1 MIGYFL
7 MLKWDA
13 FNKFDWKNINIKNY
27 YDRSYVLVEYFSI
40 YIFNDYVYDRRKFLC
55 RFMLLSALVLWRR
68 CLTLVFGIIAQR
80 ENTRPRLVTNGYIS
94 ISFLSLGYM
103 APLEV
108 GRGVWKANIP
118 TNIHFFSLGSCAMSL
133 FPPRVCCNGVESSIL
148 DSTCPSLPGSWW
160 VHHHHSL

>member
-1 MIGYFL
+1 

-13 FNKFDWKNINIKNY
+13 FKKFDWKNINIKNY

-68 CLTLVFGIIAQR
+68 CLRTLVFGIIAQR

-94 ISFLSLGYM
+94 IFLIFRIYGSFRSWTWR
-103 APLEV
+103 LESQH
-108 GRGVWKANIP
+108 P
-118 TNIHFFSLGSCAMSL
+118 YEYSFFSLGSCAMSL